1 MRSFIRGI
9 DSLSRALGGLAAV
22 LVLVLVVLMLY
33 DVLLRY
39 AFNAPTSWGNDMNT
53 YLMGASFLF
62 SIAYAMSTDSHVR
75 VDLIYNERT
84 RGRLAW
90 VDAIGLTLLTLPTL
104 VWLSWGL
111 WGHFMESVRTGER
124 SGSGGWNPV
133 VWPFKLVMFVGFL
146 VFAIQVGA
154 EIAKRFM
161 ALAGAPLEAQKVD
174 EHAV

>member
-1 MRSFIRGI
+1 MAETAAKETTSISPVPRPADELEMLERIWATPRGWRV
-9 DSLSRALGGLAAV
+9 LSAVNNTVVGLI
-22 LVLVLVVLMLY
+22 Y
-33 DVLLRY
+33 
-39 AFNAPTSWGNDMNT
+39 
-53 YLMGASFLF
+53 MGAAFLF